1 MLKLKHLK
9 HISKKSGLPPEAMF
23 FIGDEDQKPIVTT
36 ISLLDYNSEEV
47 HEHTI
52 ANIEDLA
59 EFRDKTNVSWVSVT
73 GIHETSIV
81 ERIGKVFD
89 IHPLVL
95 EDIVNTSHRPKFE
108 DFDKYFF
115 TILKLPEYNE
125 NTEEIEEQQITLLT
139 GENYV
144 VSFLEQ
150 PSSIFDSV
158 RNRILTSVWRI
169 RKRGSDYLTYSLIDS
184 IVDNLYKLL
193 HTSGERIEHLEE
205 ELMESPTNVTLE
217 EIHHLRK
224 KMMIIQKICW
234 SQREMVYEL
243 LQSESALID
252 EKTLPYF
259 RDVMDHII
267 QIIDTVET
275 YRDIL
280 KELLDFYHSSV
291 SNRMNEVMKV
301 LTIMASIFIPLTLIA
316 GIYGMNFK
324 FMPELEWHY
333 GYFGALGLMVGAG
346 FVLLYLFRRKD
357 WL

>member
-1 MLKLKHLK
+1 MAKLVAK
-9 HISKKSGLPPEAMF
+9 SSRKKGMAPGTVVHVGERAGHEVRITVIDYDEQGVQEKEVGKIEECWPFKDTPTVTWINIDGLHQVE
-23 FIGDEDQKPIVTT
+23 I
-36 ISLLDYNSEEV
+36 
-47 HEHTI
+47 
-52 ANIEDLA
+52 IE
-59 EFRDKTNVSWVSVT
+59 K
-73 GIHETSIV
+73 
-81 ERIGKVFD
+81 IGKQFG

-115 TILKLPEYNE
+115 TILKLPEYDE
-125 NTEEIEEQQITLLT
+125 TSGEIVEQQITLLT

-150 PSSIFDSV
+150 PSGIFDSV
-158 RNRILTSVWRI
+158 RNRIRSSVWRI
-169 RKRGSDYLTYSLIDS
+169 RKRGADYLTYALIDS

-205 ELMESPTNVTLE
+205 ELMDSPTHVTLE
-217 EIHHLRK
+217 QIHHLRK

-243 LQSESALID
+243 LQSESELID
-252 EKTLPYF
+252 ERTNPFF
-259 RDVMDHII
+259 RDVFDHII

-280 KELLDFYHSSV
+280 KGLLDFYHSTT

-316 GIYGMNFK
+316 GIYGMNFE
-324 FMPELEWHY
+324 FIPELKWHY
-333 GYFGALGLMVGAG
+333 GYFWALGLMIGAG
-346 FVLLYLFRRKD
+346 MMLLYLFKRKN